1 LVDAKKREARHD
13 ASAILRV
20 RSMTALRIVLTGA
33 CGGIG
38 RAMAIGFAEAGHNLV
53 LVGRKAESLSALRD
67 GLLRPR
73 SHRYIVTDLL
83 TEESVSEL
91 CAEIADGPAI
101 DVLVNNAGISM
112 FGLFTEADD
121 KEIQRSL
128 QLNLLVPMR
137 LTKALMPLL
146 LDSQHGAVINIGSGF
161 GSIGFAG
168 FSVYCA
174 SKFGLRGFTEALQRE
189 YANTHL
195 CVHYLAPRAVN
206 TAMNSASIVAMND
219 ELGNKVDEPELVA
232 RAALDLLR
240 CKKSLNRYL
249 GWPERFFVSLN
260 ALFPSVVSGALKK
273 QLAVILRYARN

>member
-1 LVDAKKREARHD
+1 
-13 ASAILRV
+13 
-20 RSMTALRIVLTGA
+20 MTALRIVLTGA

-73 SHRYIVTDLL
+73 SPRYIVTDLL